1 MTPVAPFLAVL
12 VAALAAVLVSSG
24 RQVPRRTLIFL
35 GVAAATV
42 TAVAWDRIGQT
53 AAFLFWELPGRA
65 TDAVALATAS
75 VAVAVA
81 IALVGVGLARART
94 RPLLTAVV
102 LGCIVGI
109 CVPFLPI
116 VMDLGMEPEDFYRL
130 IWFPSWI

>member
-1 MTPVAPFLAVL
+1 M
-12 VAALAAVLVSSG
+12 
-24 RQVPRRTLIFL
+24 
-35 GVAAATV
+35 
-42 TAVAWDRIGQT
+42 
-53 AAFLFWELPGRA
+53 PGRA